1 MEDNLSKNNKKI
13 NQMPYPTRHQF
24 KLHKL
29 GNDSLCKGLV
39 ESSDS
44 ETDDQGNI
52 KDLIDY
58 SYDKKDKKDKKNKKN
73 KRNKRNKFKGKIMSS
88 DRMLVKKL
96 IFTSLIKSLENKYDD
111 RKKNTSSP
119 SSVSSQSELNEDYDS
134 ETDSDDENYNPEKD
148 NNDEEPWYSKKEE
161 DYLDN
166 LCDQKKLEVSLL
178 EDELKDFNAQGTPL
192 RFRVLYSN
200 ISLKNKASIIQK
212 IDHYNE
218 LDNNDNEYHKLH
230 TWINGLQKIPFD
242 KTSNLP
248 ISLHDGPKKIDTYLN
263 HVKNCLEESV
273 YGHHE
278 AKLQILQVVAKWI
291 SNPDSKGN
299 IIGLCGPMGNGKT
312 TLAKKG
318 IAKAINKPFSLIAL
332 GGASDSSFLE
342 GHDYTYEGSK
352 CGRIVEILKESK
364 IRDPVIFFDEL
375 DKVSE
380 SAKGQEIFNLLCHLT
395 DSSQND
401 KFHDRY
407 YSGIDFDLSKALMI
421 FSFNDEKKIN
431 PILKDRITVIKMKGF
446 KSFDKIKI
454 ANNYL
459 LPELYREYNFQPE
472 DIIFPEEVLNHI
484 ITSYTKEEG
493 VRTFKKYLDTI
504 LSKINILRLTKYKMN
519 TKNTEVIEDELVN
532 EKTKNKEKVK
542 KLTAKNKEKM
552 RETSN
557 EMNEKINTKKK
568 LSKKKKKP
576 SNEKVNEKV
585 KKSKKDIS
593 DENNSIKRKIQM
605 DIVKNKRE
613 TKLKSLEKID
623 FLKTLHT
630 KIKNFSIPI
639 TITNKLVSN
648 LVTKENIIPM
658 SVRAMYL

>member
-1 MEDNLSKNNKKI
+1 MEDNLSKKTKRKL

-29 GNDSLCKGLV
+29 DDTALSQGLT

-44 ETDDQGNI
+44 ETDDHGNI
-52 KDLIDY
+52 KGLIDY
-58 SYDKKDKKDKKNKKN
+58 SYDKNKKKKKNKK
-73 KRNKRNKFKGKIMSS
+73 KRKIKGKMMSS

-96 IFTSLIKSLENKYDD
+96 IFTSLIKSLEDKYDN
-111 RKKNTSSP
+111 RKKTLSP
-119 SSVSSQSELNEDYDS
+119 SSVSSQSETNDEDVNSDN
-134 ETDSDDENYNPEKD
+134 ETDSDDESYDPEKEH
-148 NNDEEPWYSKKEE
+148 NEEPWYSQNEE
-161 DYLDN
+161 DYLDK

-200 ISLKNKASIIQK
+200 ISWKNKASIIQK

-218 LDNNDNEYHKLH
+218 LENSDNEYHKLH
-230 TWINGLQKIPFD
+230 TWLNGLQKIPFD
-242 KTSNLP
+242 KTSELP
-248 ISLHDGPKKIDTYLN
+248 ISLQDGPKKIEKYLN

-312 TLAKKG
+312 TLAKRG
-318 IAKAINKPFSLIAL
+318 IAKALNKPFSLIAL

-446 KSFDKIKI
+446 KSNDKIKI
-454 ANNYL
+454 AKNYL
-459 LPELYREYNFQPE
+459 LPELYSEYNFQPE
-472 DIIFPEEVLNHI
+472 DIVFPEEVLNHI

-504 LSKINILRLTKYKMN
+504 LSKINILRLTKYNIN
-519 TKNTEVIEDELVN
+519 TKNIEEITVKN
-532 EKTKNKEKVK
+532 EKSKETLDK
-542 KLTAKNKEKM
+542 
-552 RETSN
+552 
-557 EMNEKINTKKK
+557 NEKKIQKNNGKKENLEKKEEGKEDKKENTDE
-568 LSKKKKKP
+568 SKGK
-576 SNEKVNEKV
+576 
-585 KKSKKDIS
+585 
-593 DENNSIKRKIQM
+593 IKRKIQM
-605 DIVKNKRE
+605 EIIKPEKINE

-623 FLKTLHT
+623 FLKTLHA
-630 KIKNFSIPI
+630 KIKNFTLPI

-648 LVTKENIIPM
+648 LVTKENMIPM